1 VNLQE
6 ALSSDRVRE
15 LFGTVIAQ
23 EIAAELGSGVME
35 APAELPSGTGGL
47 MDALSSEPFLPWLR
61 SVVRERVRA
70 QLADRKKAIKEA
82 MAMQARRRDGVSARP
97 SLAVL
102 EARAQ
107 AREGAVSALD
117 RHRALMPAEPVERRP
132 APALSVLEARAERE
146 RSSSAAEG
154 SSGWAAQM
162 RAKGFS
168 PEIIESLGG
177 DAA

>member
-6 ALSSDRVRE
+6 ALSSDQVKE
-15 LFGTVIAQ
+15 LFSTVIAQ
-23 EIAAELGSGVME
+23 ELAAELGPGVIE
-35 APAELPSGTGGL
+35 APAELPTATGKL
-47 MDALSSEPFLPWLR
+47 MATLTSDPVLPWLR

-117 RHRALMPAEPVERRP
+117 RHRALMPVEPVERRP

-154 SSGWAAQM
+154 SSGWAARM

-168 PEIIESLGG
+168 TDVIESLGG
-177 DAA
+177 AA